1 MIPPTMEE
9 LILSGAVE
17 VASIDSES
25 GEFLYSFTP
34 KLREIMPAL
43 WNDRLEFI
51 YEEIVHFEEL
61 GFLFVED
68 IDSKNPIISLTD
80 KAFDENEIGLLPKD
94 KQQTI
99 RELRR
104 LFES

>member
-17 VASIDSES
+17 VAGIDSES

-34 KLREIMPAL
+34 KLRELMPAL
-43 WNDRLEFI
+43 WNDRLDFI
-51 YEEIVHFEEL
+51 YEEIVNFEEL

-80 KAFDENEIGLLPKD
+80 KAFDENEIAQLPKD

>member
-17 VASIDSES
+17 VAGLDSDS

-43 WNDRLEFI
+43 WNDRLQFI
-51 YEEIVHFEEL
+51 YEEIVDLEGL
-61 GFLFVED
+61 GFLYVEEVENK
-68 IDSKNPIISLTD
+68 SPNVSLTD
-80 KAFDENEIGLLPKD
+80 KAFDENEISQLPKN
-94 KQQTI
+94 KQETI

>member
-17 VASIDSES
+17 VAGLDSDS

-51 YEEIVHFEEL
+51 YEEVVHFEEL
-61 GFLFVED
+61 GF
-68 IDSKNPIISLTD
+68 IAPAK
-80 KAFDENEIGLLPKD
+80 KKGK
-94 KQQTI
+94 K
-99 RELRR
+99 
-104 LFES
+104 

>member
-17 VASIDSES
+17 VAGLDSVN
-25 GEFLYSFTP
+25 GEFLYNFTP
-34 KLREIMPAL
+34 KLREIMPGL

-51 YEEIVHFEEL
+51 YEEVVHFEEL

-68 IDSKNPIISLTD
+68 ADSKNPIISLTD
-80 KAFDENEIGLLPKD
+80 KAFDENEIAQLPKD